1 MDRPTHLTPVAG
13 AAGARSV
20 EEIKEILRTLIE
32 ENAGIPASSIKDE
45 STIDGELAMD
55 SLSFVSLQVA
65 VDEVFGVDCEAEEIE
80 ARNRFDAIAQLIC
93 EMLHAEAGQSAPQA
107 AAESKPVRVIDGRRH

>member
-1 MDRPTHLTPVAG
+1 MDRPSPAPPAPP
-13 AAGARSV
+13 AAGGHSV
-20 EEIKEILRTLIE
+20 EEIKTTLKALIE
-32 ENAGIPASSIKDE
+32 ENAGIPASSINDD

-80 ARNRFDAIAQLIC
+80 KRNRFDAIAQLIL
-93 EMLHAEAGQSAPQA
+93 EKLQAGTDRPAPTA
-107 AAESKPVRVIDGRRH
+107 DAKPVRVIDGRRH

>member
-1 MDRPTHLTPVAG
+1 MDRPTHLPPAPT
-13 AAGARSV
+13 AAGVRSV
-20 EEIKEILRTLIE
+20 DEIKETLKALIE

-65 VDEVFGVDCEAEEIE
+65 VDETFGVDCEAEEIE
-80 ARNRFDAIAQLIC
+80 KRNRFDAIAGLIW
-93 EMLHAEAGQSAPQA
+93 ERLQTESTPPPDSTA
-107 AAESKPVRVIDGRRH
+107 ASKPVRVIDGRRH

>member
-1 MDRPTHLTPVAG
+1 MDRPSQLTPAAP

-20 EEIKEILRTLIE
+20 DEIKKILKDLIE
-32 ENAGIPASSIKDE
+32 ENAGIPASSIKDD

-65 VDEVFGVDCEAEEIE
+65 VDETFGVECEAEDIE
-80 ARNRFDAIAQLIC
+80 KCNRFDAIAQLIS
-93 EMLHAEAGQSAPQA
+93 ERLQEADPHAHKADTA
-107 AAESKPVRVIDGRRH
+107 KPVRVIDGRRH